1 MKKLTE
7 ESKSE
12 ESREIIY
19 IEPDNMTKRNN
30 YITLSTNLSIKSLYE
45 LIMKKPNIVNVIDEN
60 GETFLSYAIK
70 RKNIN
75 VINLILASPILNLNF
90 QDKRGN
96 TYLHLAILYQNINLI
111 ETLLIKGINPN
122 VQNKDGDTALHLA
135 YLINDNDI
143 INLLINNDVDFNL
156 KNLQGYIAEELRPN
170 SDSKNHINIFDEKN
184 NLINEVDINW
194 KNINNIQL
202 VKEYGKILIYLSNEI
217 EKRPMSFNE
226 KNNIKKS
233 FNYNIDDNTMNNIN
247 RSTEPKSDS
256 TNLKE
261 KKNNIENNNNNTYR
275 PGIFKLTSKLSL
287 APRNSYNSIKSNDKD
302 SNYLSDSQENN
313 SNLKESKK
321 FDNKKIN
328 KDIVPNTQL
337 CNDDDLI
344 NFIKVEPRDNFFKHK
359 TSDSLFNDND
369 LTEIKNYVKKDDVI
383 NSFVNVSAIG
393 YKYDTEKSPT
403 TNLKTELEKL
413 KNLNKHYNSKTH
425 VNNENYNSPF
435 RDFNNLK
442 DYNNRSNILPK
453 ITENN
458 EQDNLIYEPKIKN
471 NIYKDMSVISNIVN
485 NHDNIS
491 NNNISNIS
499 GIMNLNKYNNFTENS
514 NTYFSNLNI
523 NDTTNNII
531 HKYNINTNDLND
543 LTENNGGID
552 INEKLENKIFDEEN
566 GNYFNNISMI
576 KNDKDERKISFI
588 TRESIKN
595 LNNDKDKTS
604 FINSHINKPLI
615 EFLLQINMQKYYNN
629 LNSNGFDD
637 INFIIEQTKEGL
649 AITDIQLK
657 QAGIDKP
664 GDRAKILIRIQ
675 EKANNFEYSLPKS
688 VYYISNNLDNL
699 DQKTNDFNIC
709 IFNSWL
715 KNIKMEMYLK
725 NFVTNGYYSIDLLFM
740 QTLSKNPLDDN
751 ILKEIG
757 IDKLGHRA
765 RILNK
770 LKEES
775 KAYNIKL
782 RSSVITLN
790 SQENSKMCG
799 DCIVI

>member
-1 MKKLTE
+1 MEKLVD

-12 ESREIIY
+12 ESKEIIY
-19 IEPDNMTKRNN
+19 IEPDNSTKRKNF
-30 YITLSTNLSIKSLYE
+30 ITLSTNLSIKSLYE
-45 LIMKKPNIVNVIDEN
+45 LIIKIPNIVNVIDEK

-70 RKNIN
+70 RKNYP
-75 VINLILASPILNLNF
+75 VINLILASPILNLHF
-90 QDKRGN
+90 QDVRGN
-96 TYLHLAILYQNINLI
+96 TYLHLAILYQNISLI

-135 YLINDNDI
+135 YLINNNDI

-156 KNLQGYIAEELRPN
+156 KNNQGYIAEELRPN
-170 SDSKNHINIFDEKN
+170 SDDKKYKNIFNEKD
-184 NLINEVDINW
+184 NLITEVDINW
-194 KNINNIQL
+194 NNINNLQL
-202 VKEYGKILIYLSNEI
+202 VKEDGKVLIYLLNEG
-217 EKRPMSFNE
+217 EKRPMSIIGKSYIKNFN
-226 KNNIKKS
+226 NNIEENTI
-233 FNYNIDDNTMNNIN
+233 NYVN
-247 RSTEPKSDS
+247 RSTESKSDS
-256 TNLKE
+256 SKLKE
-261 KKNNIENNNNNTYR
+261 KKFKNSEKNTINR
-275 PGIFKLTSKLSL
+275 PGVFKLTSTLSL
-287 APRNSYNSIKSNDKD
+287 AARNSPINNKIIEKNNKH
-302 SNYLSDSQENN
+302 LSKNKN
-313 SNLKESKK
+313 MKSNLKE
-321 FDNKKIN
+321 NKKLDN
-328 KDIVPNTQL
+328 MKNDGDHNTQL
-337 CNDDDLI
+337 CGDEDLI
-344 NFIKVEPRDNFFKHK
+344 NFIKLEPRDNFFKHK
-359 TSDSLFNDND
+359 TSNADSLFNEND
-369 LTEIKNYVKKDDVI
+369 ITENKNFIKKDDVI
-383 NSFVNVSAIG
+383 NSFVDLSAIG
-393 YKYDTEKSPT
+393 YKNDVEKSPLDGKSRHE
-403 TNLKTELEKL
+403 NL

-425 VNNENYNSPF
+425 NNSENFYSPF
-435 RDFNNLK
+435 YDANNVR

-471 NIYKDMSVISNIVN
+471 NNYKDMSIISNIVN
-485 NHDNIS
+485 NHENNNFS

-499 GIMNLNKYNNFTENS
+499 GIMNMNNHNNYTEYS

-523 NDTTNNII
+523 NDTSNNFN

-543 LTENNGGID
+543 LTENNVAID
-552 INEKLENKIFDEEN
+552 LNEKSENKIFDEEN
-566 GNYFNNISMI
+566 ANYFNNISMI
-576 KNDKDERKISFI
+576 KSDGRKLSFI

-595 LNNDKDKTS
+595 LNNEKDKTS
-604 FINSHINKPLI
+604 FINTHVNKALI

-637 INFIIEQTKEGL
+637 INFIIEETKEGL

-675 EKANNFEYSLPKS
+675 EKANNFDYSLPKS

-699 DQKTNDFNIC
+699 DQKSNDFNIC
-709 IFNSWL
+709 IFYSWL
-715 KNIKMEMYLK
+715 KNIKMEAYLK
-725 NFVTNGYYSIDLLFM
+725 NFVLNGYYSIDLLFM
-740 QTLSKNPLDDN
+740 QSLSKNPLNDN

-775 KAYNIKL
+775 KAYNNKL

-790 SQENSKMCG
+790 AQENSKMCG
-799 DCIVI
+799 DCLII